1 MRGPFCI
8 WYKKSTQGAPKC
20 GQSGLAPLYQLRVI
34 HGTWEQG
41 TGRAL
46 RESGVRSDSSDSEK
60 MIETMGK
67 MMEQM
72 MDYHD

>member
-1 MRGPFCI
+1 MRPIRAGSTLPAASDT
-8 WYKKSTQGAPKC
+8 WY
-20 GQSGLAPLYQLRVI
+20 LRT
-34 HGTWEQG
+34 GTR
-41 TGRAL
+41 RAL
-46 RESGVRSDSSDSEK
+46 RESGVRSDSNDSEK